1 MAALTPEQAAQKEA
15 ERKQREQ
22 DMLAELDEM
31 NLGGPGMEPAPVEE
45 PSAQAASAESVE
57 ASPEPE
63 PEDQNQVVAEMSP
76 EELPAETPAA
86 EPPSAE
92 DDYGLDFGDLFK
104 EAIARKLG
112 REQPPAA
119 VSEPPTAQAAPPVQA
134 APAQVA
140 PPSPRQMPSNIAPPQ
155 DLLDGLFT
163 EEQMTEAYDDPKKMI
178 QLLNVAVGKVYA
190 RAVLDASE
198 IALRQVPNVMGP
210 VVGQM
215 QAAYTARKQFFE
227 KHPELQGHEDYVQW
241 VTMAVEDKHP
251 EWSMEQVLEESGKVA
266 ISRLPGLKQAL
277 ASTRRESKPS
287 FAKQKGGSANNR
299 PKPTAGISALE
310 NEINS
315 MPDVW

>member
-1 MAALTPEQAAQKEA
+1 
-15 ERKQREQ
+15 
-22 DMLAELDEM
+22 
-31 NLGGPGMEPAPVEE
+31 
-45 PSAQAASAESVE
+45 
-57 ASPEPE
+57 
-63 PEDQNQVVAEMSP
+63 
-76 EELPAETPAA
+76 
-86 EPPSAE
+86 
-92 DDYGLDFGDLFK
+92 
-104 EAIARKLG
+104 
-112 REQPPAA
+112 
-119 VSEPPTAQAAPPVQA
+119 
-134 APAQVA
+134 
-140 PPSPRQMPSNIAPPQ
+140 MPSNIAPPQ

-215 QAAYTARKQFFE
+215 QAAYTARRNFFE
-227 KHPELQGHEDYVQW
+227 KHKELVGHEDYVQW

-251 EWSMEQVLEESGKVA
+251 EWSMDQVLEEAGKVA

-277 ASTRRESKPS
+277 ASTRREAKPS